1 MPFPLDTER
10 GVFPRKQTP
19 PSSPNRSPFP
29 SPLKDVDLTGMDDK
43 MVLESID
50 SKMAGLSTADKAE
63 PKGGAKRKFEN

>member
-1 MPFPLDTER
+1 
-10 GVFPRKQTP
+10 
-19 PSSPNRSPFP
+19 
-29 SPLKDVDLTGMDDK
+29 MDDK